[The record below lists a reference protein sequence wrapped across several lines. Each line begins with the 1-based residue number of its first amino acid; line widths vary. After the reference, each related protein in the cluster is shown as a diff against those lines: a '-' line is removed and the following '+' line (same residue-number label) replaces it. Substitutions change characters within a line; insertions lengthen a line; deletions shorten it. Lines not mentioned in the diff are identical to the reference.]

1 MSWNRSLS
9 WSCSNSAS
17 WSSDDSI
24 LVVGFQNIVTLWGGE
39 CRNTLLRT
47 ISHPSSSPIRSLQVL
62 SDDVS
67 FVPYLTVV
75 SNERLSVHNL
85 LDMSLKWE
93 HFGEDV
99 RFGTLASNSSRNRF
113 AVGITSETSNEFV
126 VAEFEPKSRVPIAS
140 SSTSLSRR
148 KDLPSVTY
156 FKGSRAPLCCVEPT
170 GKISIVGLP
179 GCMDGVEDLEEEEK
193 SVDEDVLT
201 IMGDRTFETLIGSI
215 ESKTEKKKNDDSNE
229 LIGLD
234 FKLSELLK
242 GPSHT
247 LPQPRVILQY
257 VFKAMIPQ
265 IKNEEESD
273 SE

>member
-1 MSWNRSLS
+1 MQKHFT
-9 WSCSNSAS
+9 SNDLTSEFES
-17 WSSDDSI
+17 YS
-24 LVVGFQNIVTLWGGE
+24 FT
-39 CRNTLLRT
+39 
-47 ISHPSSSPIRSLQVL
+47 SSSR
-62 SDDVS
+62 DDVS
-67 FVPYLTVV
+67 FVPYLAVV

-170 GKISIVGLP
+170 G
-179 GCMDGVEDLEEEEK
+179 DLHC
-193 SVDEDVLT
+193 
-201 IMGDRTFETLIGSI
+201 GS
-215 ESKTEKKKNDDSNE
+215 SWMY
-229 LIGLD
+229 G
-234 FKLSELLK
+234 
-242 GPSHT
+242 
-247 LPQPRVILQY
+247 RR
-257 VFKAMIPQ
+257 
-265 IKNEEESD
+265 
-273 SE
+273 